1 MPRKQMTTSAPAH
14 ITQLCEALETLH
26 SDIQKSQKHIHYYI
40 AGDLTIPPF
49 GDLPEYQIFKI
60 HPQDI
65 LIRAVFFSP
74 TVWMW
79 WNTVCFIWRAQTNP

>member
-1 MPRKQMTTSAPAH
+1 
-14 ITQLCEALETLH
+14 
-26 SDIQKSQKHIHYYI
+26 
-40 AGDLTIPPF
+40 
-49 GDLPEYQIFKI
+49 
-60 HPQDI
+60 